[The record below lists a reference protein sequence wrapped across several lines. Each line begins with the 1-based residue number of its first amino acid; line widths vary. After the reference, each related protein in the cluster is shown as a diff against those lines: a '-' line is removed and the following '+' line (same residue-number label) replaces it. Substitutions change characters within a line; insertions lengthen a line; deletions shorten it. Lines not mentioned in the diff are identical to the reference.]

1 MTRTIHEYD
10 VQVGQHLHEIVAGV
24 EMVKSHVGQLVY
36 RPNFETLAFE
46 EIEDLER
53 LLSNALEKVRGAK
66 RAFREKPVGD

>member
-10 VQVGQHLHEIVAGV
+10 VQVGQHLHQIVAGAD
-24 EMVKSHVGQLVY
+24 MVKSHVGQLVY

-53 LLSNALEKVRGAK
+53 LLSAALHRVRDAK
-66 RAFREKPVGD
+66 RAYQEKPIDD